1 MPRIYLTLIIL
12 SVLIA
17 IFFSESEF
25 FFVEKNLV
33 FLEKEIILS
42 EPIILT
48 GLSVTILSILL
59 MLNLAEKTYDLFVRN
74 KKSKKKEMAVK
85 KKSYYYLRFID
96 SKNSALVLKSFN
108 LSRIHSIAAVS
119 SISFN
124 NFLKIV
130 I

>member
-17 IFFSESEF
+17 IFFSESDF

-74 KKSKKKEMAVK
+74 KKSKSLMNDGQ
-85 KKSYYYLRFID
+85 RFIYVYLPTKINYKD
-96 SKNSALVLKSFN
+96 WDKEPPNKFKYNTCLCLMGPYPLKFIFS
-108 LSRIHSIAAVS
+108 
-119 SISFN
+119 
-124 NFLKIV
+124 
-130 I
+130 

>member
-1 MPRIYLTLIIL
+1 VLRIYLILIIL

-25 FFVEKNLV
+25 FFAEKNLV
-33 FLEKEIILS
+33 FLGKEIILS

-59 MLNLAEKTYDLFVRN
+59 ILSLVEKAYGLFVKN

-85 KKSYYYLRFID
+85 K
-96 SKNSALVLKSFN
+96 
-108 LSRIHSIAAVS
+108 
-119 SISFN
+119 
-124 NFLKIV
+124 
-130 I
+130 

>member
-12 SVLIA
+12 SVLIE

-74 KKSKKKEMAVK
+74 KKSKKK
-85 KKSYYYLRFID
+85 
-96 SKNSALVLKSFN
+96 LVLRRKKNKKIKIKYKSK
-108 LSRIHSIAAVS
+108 SI
-119 SISFN
+119 I
-124 NFLKIV
+124 LKI
-130 I
+130 

>member
-1 MPRIYLTLIIL
+1 MPRIYLTLLIL

-17 IFFSESEF
+17 IFFSESDF
-25 FFVEKNLV
+25 FFVVKNLV

-59 MLNLAEKTYDLFVRN
+59 MLNLAEKTYDLFIRN

-85 KKSYYYLRFID
+85 K
-96 SKNSALVLKSFN
+96 
-108 LSRIHSIAAVS
+108 
-119 SISFN
+119 
-124 NFLKIV
+124 
-130 I
+130 

>member
-12 SVLIA
+12 SVLIE

-85 KKSYYYLRFID
+85 K
-96 SKNSALVLKSFN
+96 
-108 LSRIHSIAAVS
+108 
-119 SISFN
+119 
-124 NFLKIV
+124 
-130 I
+130 

>member
-59 MLNLAEKTYDLFVRN
+59 MLNLAEKTYDLFIRN
-74 KKSKKKEMAVK
+74 KKYKKKEMAVK
-85 KKSYYYLRFID
+85 K
-96 SKNSALVLKSFN
+96 
-108 LSRIHSIAAVS
+108 
-119 SISFN
+119 
-124 NFLKIV
+124 
-130 I
+130 

>member
-1 MPRIYLTLIIL
+1 MLRIYLILIIL

-25 FFVEKNLV
+25 FFAEKNLV
-33 FLEKEIILS
+33 FLGKEIILS

-59 MLNLAEKTYDLFVRN
+59 ILSLVEKAYGLFVKN

-85 KKSYYYLRFID
+85 K
-96 SKNSALVLKSFN
+96 
-108 LSRIHSIAAVS
+108 
-119 SISFN
+119 
-124 NFLKIV
+124 
-130 I
+130 

>member
-17 IFFSESEF
+17 IFFSESDF

-59 MLNLAEKTYDLFVRN
+59 MLNVAEKTYDLFVRN
-74 KKSKKKEMAVK
+74 KKSKK
-85 KKSYYYLRFID
+85 IIHI
-96 SKNSALVLKSFN
+96 KNKQ
-108 LSRIHSIAAVS
+108 
-119 SISFN
+119 
-124 NFLKIV
+124 
-130 I
+130 

>member
-1 MPRIYLTLIIL
+1 VLRIYLILIIL

-25 FFVEKNLV
+25 FFAEKNLV

-48 GLSVTILSILL
+48 GLSVTILSILFI
-59 MLNLAEKTYDLFVRN
+59 LNLVEKAYGLFVKN

-85 KKSYYYLRFID
+85 K
-96 SKNSALVLKSFN
+96 
-108 LSRIHSIAAVS
+108 
-119 SISFN
+119 
-124 NFLKIV
+124 
-130 I
+130 

>member
-17 IFFSESEF
+17 IFFSESDF

-74 KKSKKKEMAVK
+74 KKSKKQEMAVK
-85 KKSYYYLRFID
+85 K
-96 SKNSALVLKSFN
+96 
-108 LSRIHSIAAVS
+108 
-119 SISFN
+119 
-124 NFLKIV
+124 
-130 I
+130 

>member
-1 MPRIYLTLIIL
+1 VPRIYLTLIIL

-74 KKSKKKEMAVK
+74 KKSKKNEMAVK
-85 KKSYYYLRFID
+85 K
-96 SKNSALVLKSFN
+96 
-108 LSRIHSIAAVS
+108 
-119 SISFN
+119 
-124 NFLKIV
+124 
-130 I
+130 

>member
-17 IFFSESEF
+17 IFFSESDF

-74 KKSKKKEMAVK
+74 KKSKK
-85 KKSYYYLRFID
+85 I
-96 SKNSALVLKSFN
+96 
-108 LSRIHSIAAVS
+108 
-119 SISFN
+119 
-124 NFLKIV
+124 
-130 I
+130 

>member
-59 MLNLAEKTYDLFVRN
+59 MLNLAEKTYDLSVRN

-85 KKSYYYLRFID
+85 K
-96 SKNSALVLKSFN
+96 
-108 LSRIHSIAAVS
+108 
-119 SISFN
+119 
-124 NFLKIV
+124 
-130 I
+130 

>member
-59 MLNLAEKTYDLFVRN
+59 MLNLAEKTYGLFVRN

-85 KKSYYYLRFID
+85 K
-96 SKNSALVLKSFN
+96 
-108 LSRIHSIAAVS
+108 
-119 SISFN
+119 
-124 NFLKIV
+124 
-130 I
+130 